1 MRTQKVGGTFLL
13 TLALAL
19 PASAADY
26 FVNSDDYKDG
36 EEIVNVFLK
45 EDDYRLM
52 VEDIE
57 RNGEGFDWGWV
68 KVAGATPAP
77 AAEEQGK
84 KKGLLKK
91 LSRGG
96 GGPDVSNPRQLGFDL
111 SSYKTV
117 SIPEVKNFSGVVP
130 QHLPG
135 EVRDAFVQAAQ
146 TLGLEVVKGKGD
158 LELEVAIVDI
168 KRDSTYIYFANVQ
181 PFIELEMRLRDAKT
195 GENLMLLRNQ
205 AHSDTPADAAM
216 NYASSLVKFLR

>member
-1 MRTQKVGGTFLL
+1 MRTQTVGNAFLL
-13 TLALAL
+13 ILALAL

-45 EDDYRLM
+45 EADYRLM
-52 VEDIE
+52 VEDIQ
-57 RNGEGFDWGWV
+57 RNGEEFDWGWV
-68 KVAGATPAP
+68 KVAGATVAP
-77 AAEEQGK
+77 AAEDESK

-91 LSRGG
+91 FSRG